1 MEMEIAPLKLKMK
14 KSLDEKLWGNF
25 VRQKKGREREI
36 DRYRERERER
46 ETDTEREKER
56 EKERERER
64 EREEMALLHFVNLT
78 FFRTPKKYIN

>member
-25 VRQKKGREREI
+25 VRQKKGRGERESEREI
-36 DRYRERERER
+36 H
-46 ETDTEREKER
+46 THIHTER
-56 EKERERER
+56 ERERER

-78 FFRTPKKYIN
+78 FFRTPKIYIMMERRYLVE